1 MEDFGW
7 IWALGGLLVGAGTM
21 FGWAHYH
28 KPQIL
33 TVASRMVEAKMSP
46 EAIQALASGDPPTVI
61 QVKVGDAFATPT
73 KSGFSH
79 PLYLANGRQ
88 FVRVAAADPA
98 GNVTEVEIQQI

>member
-21 FGWAHYH
+21 FGWAHWH

-61 QVKVGDAFATPT
+61 QIKVGDETVYEGPVKEGKIVRRRLKLEGKDARLIDEF
-73 KSGFSH
+73 
-79 PLYLANGRQ
+79 GRD
-88 FVRVAAADPA
+88 R
-98 GNVTEVEIQQI
+98 G